1 MRMTIAEVL
10 WKAFASDAEFNVAQ
24 GFLSDAQA
32 THAVLSNALAARN
45 PAFVF
50 TSSHGATF
58 PLDNATAMRAQ
69 LGQLV
74 DCQHTISGINTFEDG
89 WNPCGAI
96 WYAHACCSAGSD
108 AKSKF
113 DGLVGADSTL
123 GRTLSG
129 IAQVGACTAPLPR
142 ALLGGANPLGAFI
155 GHVEP
160 TFDWTLRDPVNGQT
174 TSSHIINALYKQLH
188 LDRRPPIGRA
198 MSVYFS
204 AVAGLLQDYADS
216 LDAVEAQEEDALQR
230 ARRARLI
237 AMDRLAMVILGD
249 PTVRLPIS
257 TNP

>member
-1 MRMTIAEVL
+1 
-10 WKAFASDAEFNVAQ
+10 
-24 GFLSDAQA
+24 
-32 THAVLSNALAARN
+32 
-45 PAFVF
+45 
-50 TSSHGATF
+50 
-58 PLDNATAMRAQ
+58 
-69 LGQLV
+69 
-74 DCQHTISGINTFEDG
+74 
-89 WNPCGAI
+89 
-96 WYAHACCSAGSD
+96 
-108 AKSKF
+108 
-113 DGLVGADSTL
+113 
-123 GRTLSG
+123 
-129 IAQVGACTAPLPR
+129 LPR